1 MIPLDGSGDYD
12 SDAEVT
18 LDDFY
23 FFHECLSNRRPGI
36 NGGPGNDAG
45 PGCRFAD
52 FDFDTD
58 VDLLD
63 IAAFQRTLTGGD

>member
-1 MIPLDGSGDYD
+1 MPVDGSGDYD
-12 SDAEVT
+12 SDAEVAS
-18 LDDFY
+18 DDFY

-36 NGGPGNDAG
+36 NGGPAQDAG

-52 FDFDTD
+52 FDFDDD

-63 IAAFQRTLTGGD
+63 VAEFQLNFTGNE